1 MLLERPSRFYSEE
14 EEEEEEEEREVVERR
29 PRQVLFQV
37 SSAPWF
43 SLFPDSLIT
52 VAASS
57 WGGSVRMTVC
67 SNPRSKLLACLF
79 RGWLRAD
86 DGMFKSKK

>member
-1 MLLERPSRFYSEE
+1 MLLERPSRFYSE

-52 VAASS
+52 V
-57 WGGSVRMTVC
+57 V
-67 SNPRSKLLACLF
+67 CLF
-79 RGWLRAD
+79 LGWLRAD